1 MKYKTRFAAFF
12 FAMVLFNL
20 AANFAHP
27 VTPTVIKNLNLH
39 DYMFGV
45 ALAAMLFTNFLMSPF
60 WGKINNYVSS
70 RMSMAVCCCGY
81 GAAQVWFAYSTTELQ
96 IILARM
102 FAGLFTGGVFV
113 SFLTYVVNKSTP
125 EDQGKHLTITATVQ
139 SVASAFGYMIGG
151 FLGEISVLTAFMVQ
165 AVTLVAVGILFFL
178 ICEPDGEVGLSGI
191 SPKQLVKEANP
202 FQAFMDSRTFMTVS
216 FALLFAINVLI
227 NFGNTGFDQAFNYY
241 LKDVLGLTSSYNGII
256 KAAVGFISFISNM
269 TLCIWIINKTNV
281 KRSMVS
287 LTAVCAL
294 AALGTVISGNI
305 GIFIGFSVVVYAGY
319 SVSVPVL
326 QSMIANQA
334 DTRQK
339 NLVMGFFNA
348 TKSLGSIA
356 GSMTAGFIY
365 SVHVK
370 LPFAC
375 TFVIYGLG
383 VAVAAAYA
391 CYKGKE
397 LLKNYK

>member
-12 FAMVLFNL
+12 TAMAVFNL

-27 VTPTVIKNLNLH
+27 VTPTVIQNLNLH

-70 RMSMAVCCCGY
+70 RVSLLVCCCGY
-81 GAAQVWFAYSTTELQ
+81 GIAQVWFACSVTEPE

-113 SFLTYVVNKSTP
+113 SFLTYVVNKSRP
-125 EDQGKHLTITATVQ
+125 QDQGKYLTVTATIQ
-139 SVASAFGYMIGG
+139 SVAGAFGYMIGG
-151 FLGEISVLTAFMVQ
+151 FLGEISVLTAFWVQ
-165 AVTLVAVGILFFL
+165 AVTLVAAGILFYL
-178 ICEPDGEVGLSGI
+178 ICEPDGEPDLRKVSVR
-191 SPKQLVKEANP
+191 QLAAETNP
-202 FQAFMDSRTFMTVS
+202 FRAFLDSRTFMSVS
-216 FALLFAINVLI
+216 FAMLFAVNVLI
-227 NFGNTGFDQAFNYY
+227 NFGNTAFDQAFNYY
-241 LKDVLGLTSSYNGII
+241 LKDVMGLTSSYNGLI
-256 KAAVGFISFISNM
+256 KAAVGFISFFSNM
-269 TLCIWIINKTNV
+269 TLCIWIINKTNT
-281 KRSMVS
+281 KRSIVG
-287 LTAVCAL
+287 LTGACAA
-294 AALGTVISGNI
+294 AALGTVISANAGL
-305 GIFIGFSVVVYAGY
+305 FTGFAVLVYAGY

-326 QSMIANQA
+326 QNTVANQA
-334 DTRQK
+334 DVSQR

-365 SVHVK
+365 SIHVK
-370 LPFAC
+370 LPFVC

-383 VAVAAAYA
+383 MAAAAGYLR
-391 CYKGKE
+391 YTQRRGR
-397 LLKNYK
+397 

>member
-12 FAMVLFNL
+12 SAMVLFNL

-113 SFLTYVVNKSTP
+113 SFLTYVVNKSAP

-370 LPFAC
+370 FPFVC

-391 CYKGKE
+391 CYKGKKKAV
-397 LLKNYK
+397 LV

>member
-45 ALAAMLFTNFLMSPF
+45 VLAAMLFTNFLMSPF

-178 ICEPDGEVGLSGI
+178 ICEPDGEIGLSGI

-241 LKDVLGLTSSYNGII
+241 LKDVLSLTSSYNGII

-305 GIFIGFSVVVYAGY
+305 GIFISFSVVVYAGY

-334 DTRQK
+334 DIRQK

-383 VAVAAAYA
+383 VAVAAAYV
-391 CYKGKE
+391 CYKGK
-397 LLKNYK
+397 KKAAPV

>member
-12 FAMVLFNL
+12 AAMTVFNL

-27 VTPTVIKNLNLH
+27 VTPTVIQSLNLH

-70 RMSMAVCCCGY
+70 RVSLLVCCCGY
-81 GAAQVWFAYSTTELQ
+81 GIAQVWFACSATEPE

-102 FAGLFTGGVFV
+102 FAGLFTGGAFV
-113 SFLTYVVNKSTP
+113 SFLTYVVNKSRP
-125 EDQGKHLTITATVQ
+125 QDQGKYLTVTATVQ
-139 SVASAFGYMIGG
+139 SVAGAFGYMIGG
-151 FLGEISVLTAFMVQ
+151 FLGEISVFAAFLFQ
-165 AVTLVAVGILFFL
+165 AVTLAAAGILFYF
-178 ICEPDGEVGLSGI
+178 ICEPDGETDLREVSVR
-191 SPKQLVKEANP
+191 QLAAEANP
-202 FQAFMDSRTFMTVS
+202 FRAFSDSRTFMSAS
-216 FALLFAINVLI
+216 FAMLFAVNVLI
-227 NFGNTGFDQAFNYY
+227 NFGNTAFDQAFNYY
-241 LKDVLGLTSSYNGII
+241 LKDVLGMTSSYNGLI
-256 KAAVGFISFISNM
+256 KAAVGFISFFSNM
-269 TLCIWIINKTNV
+269 TLCIWIINKTDT
-281 KRSMVS
+281 KRSMVG
-287 LTAVCAL
+287 LTAACAA
-294 AALGTVISGNI
+294 AALGTVVSSDVGMLM
-305 GIFIGFSVVVYAGY
+305 GFSVLVYAGY

-326 QSMIANQA
+326 QNTVANQA
-334 DTRQK
+334 DMGQK

-365 SVHVK
+365 SVHTK

-383 VAVAAAYA
+383 MAAAAGYLR
-391 CYKGKE
+391 CTQRQGQ
-397 LLKNYK
+397 

>member
-113 SFLTYVVNKSTP
+113 SFLTYVVNKSAP

-370 LPFAC
+370 LPFVC

-383 VAVAAAYA
+383 VAVAVAYA
-391 CYKGKE
+391 CYKDKE
-397 LLKNYK
+397 LLKN